1 MQSNKPADKNF
12 KLELQH
18 FKKVKFS
25 FYRNVK
31 NLVRKITNR
40 VELIADDS
48 KIYYILRR
56 NTGLIEMKFKK
67 KMIHMSKHMRLDKA
81 NG

>member
-31 NLVRKITNR
+31 NLVIGRSPT
-40 VELIADDS
+40 EL
-48 KIYYILRR
+48 
-56 NTGLIEMKFKK
+56 N
-67 KMIHMSKHMRLDKA
+67 
-81 NG
+81 